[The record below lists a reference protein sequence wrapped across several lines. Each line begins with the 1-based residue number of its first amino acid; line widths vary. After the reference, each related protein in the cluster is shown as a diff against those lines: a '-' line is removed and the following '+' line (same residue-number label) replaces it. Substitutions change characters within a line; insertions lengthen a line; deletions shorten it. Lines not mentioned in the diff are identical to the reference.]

1 MQHLTLEA
9 LARLVD
15 EPPGPDE
22 AAHVASCLVCR
33 RDLDEMR
40 AQTDA
45 LAGLDDQDPAPEA
58 WFRLETALRAE
69 GLIRD
74 EPVRPAARYAGR
86 GWLRIAA
93 GVALFLLGGAAGVYL
108 RGHSPGRVAS
118 RPETMRGDPVVVR
131 PGADGGRFA
140 SSRPVAGPDVEME
153 GPMVVEPVTGMSGA
167 RLTSTG
173 GSGTAPAPRRRPPSP
188 AEAAAARELAEAE
201 AGYLAA
207 LQRYANIA
215 DPQSGADAA
224 TRMAALERMVATTRA
239 ALESA
244 PDDPVINGYH
254 LAALRERDELRRQMA
269 QTAEND
275 WF

>member
-15 EPPGPDE
+15 EPAGPDE

-33 RDLDEMR
+33 RELDEMR
-40 AQTDA
+40 AQTHA
-45 LAGLDDQDPAPEA
+45 LAGLDDPDPAPEA

-74 EPVRPAARYAGR
+74 EAVRSAARYAGR

-93 GVALFLLGGAAGVYL
+93 GVALFLLGGAGGMYL
-108 RGHSPGRVAS
+108 RGRSPGPVAAG
-118 RPETMRGDPVVVR
+118 PALRGDPVVVR
-131 PGADGGRFA
+131 PGDGGRFA
-140 SSRPVAGPDVEME
+140 AAGPVAGPDVDPR
-153 GPMVVEPVTGMSGA
+153 GTEPETGAGV
-167 RLTSTG
+167 RLTSAG
-173 GSGTAPAPRRRPPSP
+173 GDGAAPRGRRVPSP
-188 AEAAAARELAEAE
+188 EQAAAARELAEAE
-201 AGYLAA
+201 AGYLTA

-224 TRMAALERMVATTRA
+224 TRMAALDRMVTTTRA
-239 ALESA
+239 ALENA

-269 QTAEND
+269 QPAEND

>member
-15 EPPGPDE
+15 EPAAPHE

-33 RDLDEMR
+33 RELDEMR
-40 AQTDA
+40 AQTTA
-45 LAGLDDQDPAPEA
+45 LAGLDDPDPAPEA
-58 WFRLETALRAE
+58 WFGLETALRAE

-74 EPVRPAARYAGR
+74 EPVRPAARFAGR

-93 GVALFLLGGAAGVYL
+93 GVALFLMGGAAGLYL
-108 RGHSPGRVAS
+108 RGHSPGRVAAG
-118 RPETMRGDPVVVR
+118 PGTLQGDPVVVR
-131 PGADGGRFA
+131 PGDGGRFA
-140 SSRPVAGPDVEME
+140 SSGPVAGPDVDLR
-153 GPMVVEPVTGMSGA
+153 GPAVVEPVTASGV
-167 RLTSTG
+167 RLASAG
-173 GSGTAPAPRRRPPSP
+173 GEGTVPQGRRRPASP
-188 AEAAAARELAEAE
+188 EETRAARELAEAE

-224 TRMAALERMVATTRA
+224 TRMAALDRMVTTTRA

-244 PDDPVINGYH
+244 PADPVINGYH

-269 QTAEND
+269 QTSDND

>member
-15 EPPGPDE
+15 EPAGPDE

-33 RDLDEMR
+33 RELDELR
-40 AQTDA
+40 AQTRA
-45 LAGLDDQDPAPEA
+45 LAGLADPEPAPEA
-58 WFRLETALRAE
+58 WLRLETALRSE

-74 EPVRPAARYAGR
+74 APVRPAARYAGR

-108 RGHSPGRVAS
+108 RGHSTTQVAS
-118 RPETMRGDPVVVR
+118 RPETLRGAPVVVR
-131 PGADGGRFA
+131 PGADAGRFA
-140 SSRPVAGPDVEME
+140 SSGAAAEPEIDPR
-153 GPMVVEPVTGMSGA
+153 GPMVAEPVTGAPGV
-167 RLTSTG
+167 RLTADG
-173 GSGTAPAPRRRPPSP
+173 GGTAPSTRRPVPTP
-188 AEAAAARELAEAE
+188 EQARAARQLAEAE

-215 DPQSGADAA
+215 DPRSGADAA
-224 TRMAALERMVATTRA
+224 TRMAALDRMVATTGA

-254 LAALRERDELRRQMA
+254 LAAQRERDDLRRQMA
-269 QTAEND
+269 QADGE